1 MIMNKK
7 FFTLLAGAFLM
18 FAAVFSVNAQTH
30 GYWEKSRL
38 KLADPVKKM
47 REGANPGYYH
57 LKVDSVH
64 SVAGTSL
71 RAKVNPTLPSE
82 MNDTIVLFM
91 GKMNAQGS
99 YKLFVDSLPI
109 ANKAGRNV
117 DQFKANGVKAEASA
131 ASLWCV
137 TIAPPN
143 QGKNATYNFVNKE
156 QDQLLDLDLYKYESW
171 RLDTATYTASG
182 VRARIGTDMVP
193 GGISGWEFSI
203 PFETKLDSLKPLISY
218 IHPQSDTVAVLCID
232 TVADLAA
239 GANNRLPKL
248 VVKIASATDVQK
260 GKIEGVLYF
269 TLTEAAPFIVNRDD
283 YNTTFGRKSVSSKL
297 NFNPSNSAGDNPFA
311 DNALT
316 AEYITDGTSGIRV
329 RPNDDVTTM
338 NPAWADWTPEGL
350 YNNATFNSTYA
361 TFWST
366 NGQMFK
372 KDTITGLL
380 LDSLGYMR
388 FKRGTQ
394 YLKVSTDYFDK
405 NNANSR
411 FLKFEYS
418 PTATGYPTNAALHTF
433 RDSVLFG
440 QTAFRMVY
448 YPSGDSIYIN
458 AYQATYDPSFDNDI
472 KTKFKVT
479 SPTDS
484 VTQAAFAFFAD
495 TLVLDN
501 PNGGAWSS
509 TLTQADTLNMI
520 TARLKYGLNP
530 AKVNFIQPYRY
541 YHLLYVAL
549 QNLSGGSRV
558 TLHTNNKTFADG
570 QINTQINF
578 GIYTPCKPGG
588 NTVLTTVEP
597 DLYLIRSES
606 GEYLHVSLY
615 AQSDSATWSV
625 LENDVHPELL
635 PSYQWVVQKQY
646 LNSSTSMVTITNRE
660 FEWLTYTVQL
670 DTIGGK
676 PFVFRGSENWNFNN
690 RPINAKTV
698 KFGEHTGA
706 NAKRTFISLPKKYK
720 TDKFL
725 GYTWIDPDT
734 AIVSVYSLMYQTKN
748 SPDKYYLGVSKN
760 YPADTLIHG
769 DNQGYFE
776 KMYFSLDTIR
786 EEGYG
791 GLNEYGY
798 RVGTTT
804 QVADLVTLE
813 RQAYRLNYNDPFKVT
828 CSNPL
833 SVVNAVNDSY
843 ALRSRGAY
851 RDILGKPV
859 FYLRHMYHD
868 SKDEE
873 PYFALVQR
881 IDTTTWHPAHASGT
895 DIKDRFEAYLNS
907 QYGTQ
912 AATEIMDQMR
922 RGYFN
927 EMLFVA
933 AVERETSILKAKLRI
948 GAQTV
953 SVFKRERDDDPIYRR
968 FNTTYEGAYAT
979 DDIDTVHFYSQKA
992 PNQYLFENT
1001 GAIATQKNYW
1011 EYKVNGV
1018 DGTWGRKNYLGSI
1031 ARATYPNAKTAII
1044 VDTAYINRGTGYIKP
1059 QYMLLVDPKPI
1070 KDGMGCDEDGNETIP
1085 LPGYMRGRYLINAHD
1100 SINASG
1106 STDYSYLWSASWTR
1120 LVFTDAIH
1128 ANDHLYILGEY
1139 GSDEKLNELGLITRR
1154 VERNPETG
1162 KLTMFN
1168 AVDIEK
1174 LHTYATS
1181 AAGSK
1186 HIKATYL
1193 GTNKHK
1199 DCVFQFRLVE
1209 RGSND
1214 FLIESETTDRD
1225 TINSPMIAP
1234 CEGGW
1239 VKTDNNH
1246 IPTISKADT
1255 YDQMNQ
1261 SHAFNVYP
1269 ATKEGY
1275 NPNPT
1280 DNDEVATVKVIGNA
1294 SSVSILN
1301 AAGKKVVI
1309 NNILG
1314 QTVASTTLLSDNETI
1329 SAPKGVVVVA
1339 IEGEE
1344 TVKTLVK

>member
-1 MIMNKK
+1 MNKK

-18 FAAVFSVNAQTH
+18 FAAVFSVQAQNH

-38 KLADPVKKM
+38 KLAEPVKKLK
-47 REGANPGYYH
+47 EGANPGYYH

-64 SVAGTSL
+64 SVVGASL
-71 RAKVNPTLPSE
+71 RAGIGGGYN

-91 GKMNAQGS
+91 GKANTSGD
-99 YKLFVDSLPI
+99 YKLFVDTLPI
-109 ANKAGRNV
+109 ANQTGRNV
-117 DQFKANGVKAEASA
+117 TQFKNTGVKAEASA

-137 TIAPPN
+137 EVAAPE

-156 QDQLLDLDLYKYESW
+156 QYQLLDLDLYNYEKW
-171 RLDTATYTASG
+171 PLDVATYNATG
-182 VRARIGTDMVP
+182 VRARVGGSMVP

-203 PFETKLDSLKPLISY
+203 PFETKLDSLRPLISY

-232 TVADLAA
+232 TVADLSTA
-239 GANNRLPKL
+239 GTKLPNL
-248 VVKIASATDVQK
+248 IVKIASATDVQN

-269 TLTEAAPFIVNRDD
+269 TLTEAAPFIVSEID
-283 YNTTFGRKSVSSKL
+283 YNTTFGRKSVPSKL
-297 NFNPSNSAGDNPFA
+297 EFDPANTAGDNPFK
-311 DNALT
+311 DYALT
-316 AEYITDGTSGIRV
+316 AEHMNDGNWGIRV
-329 RPNDDVTTM
+329 RPNDDVATI
-338 NPAWADWTPEGL
+338 NPAWADWTPEML
-350 YNNATFNSTYA
+350 YNNGIFNSTYA
-361 TFWST
+361 TFWSA

-372 KDTITGLL
+372 TDTITSLM

-388 FKRGTQ
+388 FKRGGQ

-418 PTATGYPTNAALHTF
+418 PNRTGYPNGTTHF

-448 YPSGDSIYIN
+448 YPSGDSLYIN
-458 AYQATYDPSFDNDI
+458 AYQGTYDPSFDNDI

-484 VTQAAFAFFAD
+484 VTQAAFTFFAD

-501 PNGGAWSS
+501 PNGGAWGA
-509 TLTQADTLNMI
+509 TQADTLEMI

-549 QNLSGGSRV
+549 QNLTGGPRM

-570 QINTQINF
+570 QINTRINF
-578 GIYTPCKPGG
+578 GLYRPCDKSGSH
-588 NTVLTTVEP
+588 LTTVEP
-597 DLYLIRSES
+597 DLYLIRNEK

-615 AQSDSATWSV
+615 SQNDSASWSV
-625 LENDVHPELL
+625 LEDDVHPELL

-646 LNSSTSMVTITNRE
+646 RNSTTSMVTITNRE

-670 DTIGGK
+670 DTIDGK

-706 NAKRTFISLPKKYK
+706 NAKRTFISLPKAYK
-720 TDKFL
+720 SDRFL
-725 GYTWIDPDT
+725 GYTWIDPDS
-734 AIVSVYSLMYQTKN
+734 AIVSVYSMMYQTKN
-748 SPDKYYLGVSKN
+748 SPDKYYLGVGKN
-760 YPADTLIHG
+760 FPTDSLIHG
-769 DNQGYFE
+769 DREGYFE

-833 SVVNAVNDSY
+833 SVVNATNDNY
-843 ALRSRGAY
+843 ALRARGAY

-868 SKDEE
+868 SKDTE

-881 IDTTTWHPAHASGT
+881 IDTTTWHPAYGPN
-895 DIKDRFEAYLNS
+895 DIRDRFKAYLLS
-907 QYGTQ
+907 QYGDQ
-912 AATEIMDQMR
+912 AAAEIIKQLDN
-922 RGYFN
+922 GHFN

-933 AVERETSILKAKLRI
+933 AVDRYTSILKAKLRI

-953 SVFKRERDDDPIYRR
+953 SVFKRERDNDPIYRR

-979 DDIDTVHFYSQKA
+979 DDIDTVHFYSQTS

-1011 EYKVNGV
+1011 EYKASGV
-1018 DGTWGRKNYLGSI
+1018 DGLWGRKNYLGSI
-1031 ARATYPNAKTAII
+1031 ARFTYPNTKTAII

-1106 STDYSYLWSASWTR
+1106 STDYSYLWESSWTR

-1139 GSDEKLNELGLITRR
+1139 GSDAKLNELGLITRR

-1162 KLTMFN
+1162 QLTMFN

-1239 VKTDNNH
+1239 VKTDNDNV
-1246 IPTISKADT
+1246 PTISKADT

-1261 SHAFNVYP
+1261 THAFNVYP